1 MGTAISV
8 QDIVQ
13 CITNGFC
20 MGGVYILI
28 GLGLTLILSIMNI
41 LQFAHGEIYMLG
53 AFTVYFLCVMHG
65 VDLYLSVF
73 ISMLTT
79 AVIGLIIERIL
90 LRPLKGVFLSYVC
103 VTTGLSLILQTVILL
118 AFSKG
123 VKQLPSLWRGT
134 FDVAGIM
141 ISRERVVAIVL
152 ALCLTLALY
161 TFLKQTKYGLA
172 MTASA
177 QNREGAL
184 MQGINPNVMSALA
197 MAIGSGLA
205 AVGGALGAGII
216 APGLD
221 PYMGGAAFMKGIT
234 LIVIGG
240 MGSIPGTVVG
250 GLILGISESV
260 LALFFGS
267 QMGIILPLILVIA
280 FLIFRPKGLFGHD

>member
-1 MGTAISV
+1 MGIAISW
-8 QDIVQ
+8 QDVVQ
-13 CITNGFC
+13 CIMNGFC
-20 MGGVYILI
+20 MGGTYILI

-65 VDLYLSVF
+65 VNLYLSVF

-79 AVIGLIIERIL
+79 PVIGLIIERIL

-103 VTTGLSLILQTVILL
+103 VTTGLSLILQTVVMLL
-118 AFSKG
+118 FSKG
-123 VKQLPSLWRGT
+123 VKQLPSLWRGP
-134 FDVAGIM
+134 FDVGGIFV
-141 ISRERVVAIVL
+141 SKERFVAIVI

-161 TFLKQTKYGLA
+161 LFLKQTKYGLA

-184 MQGINPNVMSALA
+184 MQGINPNVMSA
-197 MAIGSGLA
+197 MVVAIGSGLA
-205 AVGGALGAGII
+205 AVGGALGGSIFN
-216 APGLD
+216 LD
-221 PYMGGAAFMKGIT
+221 PYMGGLAFMKGIT

-240 MGSIPGTVVG
+240 LGSISGAVLG
-250 GLILGISESV
+250 GLILGVSESV
-260 LALFFGS
+260 LALYFGS

-280 FLIFRPKGLFGHD
+280 FLIFRPRGLFGHD

>member
-1 MGTAISV
+1 MGTAISG

-13 CITNGFC
+13 CIMNGFC

-28 GLGLTLILSIMNI
+28 GLGLTLILGIMNI
-41 LQFAHGEIYMLG
+41 LQFAHGEVYMLG
-53 AFTVYFLCVMHG
+53 AFTVYFLCIMHG
-65 VDLYLSVF
+65 VNLYAAVF

-79 AVIGLIIERIL
+79 AGIGLIIERIL

-103 VTTGLSLILQTVILL
+103 VTTGLSLILQTVVMLL
-118 AFSKG
+118 FSKG
-123 VKQLPSLWRGT
+123 VKQLPSLWKGT
-134 FDVAGIM
+134 FDVAGM
-141 ISRERVVAIVL
+141 FVSKERFVAIVI

-161 TFLKQTKYGLA
+161 TFLKRTKYGLA

-184 MQGINPNVMSALA
+184 MQGINPAVMSA
-197 MAIGSGLA
+197 MVVAIGSGLA
-205 AVGGALGAGII
+205 AVGGALGGSIFN
-216 APGLD
+216 LD
-221 PYMGGAAFMKGIT
+221 PYMGGLAFMKGIT

-240 MGSIPGTVVG
+240 MGSLPGTVVG
-250 GLILGISESV
+250 GLILGVSESV

>member
-1 MGTAISV
+1 MGAISG

-13 CITNGFC
+13 CIFNGFC
-20 MGGVYILI
+20 MGGTYILI

-53 AFTVYFLCVMHG
+53 AFTVYFLCVLHG
-65 VDLYLSVF
+65 VNLYLSAF

-79 AVIGLIIERIL
+79 AVIGLIIERIF
-90 LRPLKGVFLSYVC
+90 LRRLKGVFLSYVC
-103 VTTGLSLILQTVILL
+103 VTTGLSLILQTVVMLL
-118 AFSKG
+118 FSKG
-123 VKQLPSLWRGT
+123 VKQLPSLWKGT
-134 FDVAGIM
+134 FDVAGM
-141 ISRERVVAIVL
+141 FVSKERFVAIVI

-161 TFLKQTKYGLA
+161 TFLKRTKYGLA

-184 MQGINPNVMSALA
+184 MQGINPNVMSALVV
-197 MAIGSGLA
+197 AIGSGLA
-205 AVGGALGAGII
+205 AVGGALGGSIFS
-216 APGLD
+216 LD
-221 PYMGGAAFMKGIT
+221 PYMGGLAFMKGIT

-240 MGSIPGTVVG
+240 MGSLPGTVVG

-267 QMGIILPLILVIA
+267 QMGIIIPLILVIA
-280 FLIFRPKGLFGHD
+280 FLIFRPRGLFGHD